1 MKIESTQAALRD
13 QIQNLH
19 SELVDWLSMAAASSK
34 ATQEN
39 KIENEEKGST
49 PGINGLDSVHQQ
61 FEVAPA
67 ENGKGPN
74 GRRS

>member
-1 MKIESTQAALRD
+1 MKMQSMQAALRD

-19 SELVDWLSMAAASSK
+19 NELADWLSMAAASSK

-67 ENGKGPN
+67 ENRKGPN